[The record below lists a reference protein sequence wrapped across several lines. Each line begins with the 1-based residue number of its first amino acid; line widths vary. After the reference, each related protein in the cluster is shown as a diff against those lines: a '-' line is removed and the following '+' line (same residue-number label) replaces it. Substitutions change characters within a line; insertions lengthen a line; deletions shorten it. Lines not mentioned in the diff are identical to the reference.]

1 MNEYDVPF
9 HNGTMHE
16 FVISAEKQKKKNLK
30 ALDIAKNLLDYGIHP
45 PTVYFPTNIP
55 ESIMIEPTETETKE
69 TLDEFA
75 EIMKYINNNIDNK
88 LDYFGKWTS
97 NIMQLKNNFC
107 NAEPF
112 LTSDELLRSTLQ
124 KAIEKV
130 VKLNPQNSTSGGTS
144 DARFITKL

>member
-1 MNEYDVPF
+1 MKEYDVPF

-75 EIMKYINNNIDNK
+75 EIMKYINNNIDDK
-88 LDYFGKWTS
+88 LDYFMDAPYETPVRRLNEAKANRELDVKW
-97 NIMQLKNNFC
+97 NH
-107 NAEPF
+107 E
-112 LTSDELLRSTLQ
+112 
-124 KAIEKV
+124 V
-130 VKLNPQNSTSGGTS
+130 
-144 DARFITKL
+144 